1 MSETEA
7 LTWLGG
13 ALSTLGVW
21 AEALRGDGRSVLLR
35 STLGLPFY
43 AAGIMQWFLF
53 GVSTRDPALLA
64 TCGLQLPALALLL
77 SRYWRA
83 RVPA

>member
-1 MSETEA
+1 MSETA
-7 LTWLGG
+7 LLTWAAGG
-13 ALSTLGVW
+13 LSMLGVW
-21 AEALRGDGRSVLLR
+21 AEALRDDGRSVLLR

-43 AAGIMQWFLF
+43 AAGIFQWLLF
-53 GVSTRDPALLA
+53 GVKTGDPALLA

-77 SRYWRA
+77 RRHWRL

>member
-1 MSETEA
+1 MSETAA
-7 LTWLGG
+7 LTWLAGTL
-13 ALSTLGVW
+13 AMLGVW
-21 AEALRGDGRSVLLR
+21 SEALRADGRSLLLR

-43 AAGIMQWFLF
+43 AAGIAQWFLF
-53 GVSTRDPALLA
+53 GVTTRDPALLA

>member
-1 MSETEA
+1 MSETTA
-7 LTWLGG
+7 LTWLAGSL
-13 ALSTLGVW
+13 AMLGVW
-21 AEALRGDGRSVLLR
+21 TEALRRDGRSVLLR

-43 AAGIMQWFLF
+43 AAGIIQWFLY
-53 GVSTRDPALLA
+53 GVSVRDPALLA